1 MLILALS
8 GCTTN
13 VVVQGSVPTPL
24 VAKIPAN
31 VGVYYDESFRNFVH
45 TEAIR
50 EEGTWNIDL
59 GAQNLSFFRKLTNAM
74 FESVVEVS
82 SPELTEEQKS
92 ELDGLVI
99 PRIEKYGFLTPGIS
113 GLKFFSASIHYRI
126 VVLNQNNENVAEY
139 VVVGYG
145 KSEGGAFSS
154 GDALGEA
161 TMLAIRDGG
170 TRIAIEL
177 RQQPAI
183 VAWLAQQEGAD

>member
-1 MLILALS
+1 MALS

-24 VAKIPAN
+24 VAKIPAD
-31 VGVYYDESFRNFVH
+31 VGIYYDESFRNFVH
-45 TEAIR
+45 TESIR
-50 EEGTWNIDL
+50 EEGTWNIDM
-59 GAQNLSFFRKLTNAM
+59 GEQNLSFFRKLTSAM
-74 FESVVEVS
+74 FKSVVEVS

-99 PRIEKYGFLTPGIS
+99 PTIEKYGFLTPRIS

-126 VVLNQNNENVAEY
+126 IVLNKNNENVAEY

-145 KSEGGAFSS
+145 KSEGGAFGA

-183 VAWLAQQEGAD
+183 VAWLAQQEGVD